1 MIRRRAKGA
10 DIDAEM
16 CCHTFRATGITAN
29 LDNCGTLENGQAMAA
44 QENPRTTKLYDRTSD
59 EVTLNEVERIAIWR
73 TRMVKLAKVLSY
85 MPLGGNSDLW
95 KLRYEA
101 QDERFLRIFGDIAKL
116 IRKSEKACE
125 EVSEQDDPRYQDVI
139 IDAECEYVEELIG
152 ASFIVLQTKIRRV
165 TTSALELRKT
175 MLRGHKIDLD
185 KLLDAERIHN
195 LCGHYKGTQASLV
208 QLVWDVGNYYKHRDE
223 WPIEVWEKET
233 LGEKNNFVKRGR
245 QTRRSVE
252 RVGVVFA
259 STGNLRTAYK
269 FLGVDP
275 LSKCEL
281 LAESVQH
288 WADQVH
294 QTALTQ
300 LKAGAKARRGGA

>member
-1 MIRRRAKGA
+1 MLPYVPSDR
-10 DIDAEM
+10 DHCE
-16 CCHTFRATGITAN
+16 F
-29 LDNCGTLENGQAMAA
+29 DNCGTLENGQAMAA

-245 QTRRSVE
+245 QTRRSVGELALFLHRPATCE
-252 RVGVVFA
+252 RPINSWA
-259 STGNLRTAYK
+259 STPFQNASFSRKASSTGLI
-269 FLGVDP
+269 
-275 LSKCEL
+275 KCI
-281 LAESVQH
+281 
-288 WADQVH
+288 
-294 QTALTQ
+294 
-300 LKAGAKARRGGA
+300 KPR